1 MDLQAGAVEPAAE
14 SGVAGSDP
22 GVALHR
28 GDGGLGWGDGG
39 WRMEII
45 CQIFA

>member
-39 WRMEII
+39 WRMGGS
-45 CQIFA
+45 

>member
-14 SGVAGSDP
+14 SGEAGSDP

-28 GDGGLGWGDGG
+28 WEMGDWGGETGV
-39 WRMEII
+39 
-45 CQIFA
+45 A